1 MLIMKTKDEIL
12 ETLSKEL
19 PTLKVRFNVKTIG
32 LFGFYARGE
41 EKAGSDIDLL
51 VDFDPAIDYFTLF
64 ELEDHLSK
72 ILGANV
78 EIVTPGA
85 LKEII
90 KPYIMQDLVY
100 A

>member
-1 MLIMKTKDEIL
+1 MKTRDEIL
-12 ETLSKEL
+12 KALSKEL
-19 PTLKVRFNVKTIG
+19 PKLKENFNVKKIG
-32 LFGFYARGE
+32 LFGSYARGE
-41 EKAGSDIDLL
+41 QREESDIDLL
-51 VDFDPAIDYFTLF
+51 ADFEPAIDYFTLF
-64 ELEDHLSK
+64 ELEERLSK
-72 ILGANV
+72 ILGAKV